1 MISTII
7 YLIGKIL
14 TFPGAYL
21 KGFFEH
27 LCARVFSIPIES
39 NNYLRLTDGCGHV
52 EHDAINGKAKNF
64 FYCLLPGLIT
74 SIIGA
79 PMLYAGFSGLFLF
92 KIPFDTSTSL
102 MFVVY
107 LILFYLGF
115 SLCANVYPLM
125 EDALVLW
132 HSIYG
137 KGGANVFVK
146 IILFF
151 PVVNIVI
158 GSFLE
163 KYSLNILFMAISTA
177 LLALVF

>member
-27 LCARVFSIPIES
+27 LCGRVFTIPVES
-39 NNYLRLTDGCGHV
+39 NKYLRLTDGCGHV

-64 FYCLLPGLIT
+64 FYCLLPGLLT
-74 SIIGA
+74 STIGA
-79 PMLYAGFSGLFLF
+79 PMLYAGFFGLFMLKVSF
-92 KIPFDTSTSL
+92 TATTSFI
-102 MFVVY
+102 FVVY
-107 LILFYLGF
+107 CILFYLGF

-125 EDALVLW
+125 EDALSLW

-137 KGGANVFVK
+137 KNGANIFVK
-146 IILFF
+146 IILFI
-151 PVVNIVI
+151 PAVNIVI
-158 GSFLE
+158 GAFLE
-163 KYSLNILFMAISTA
+163 KYSVNVLLMTLSAAAVALFI
-177 LLALVF
+177 